1 MRIRFLSLLLLLL
14 PSLATARSSED
25 FDVRPAPAWVERLP
39 IDAAFEVPRAD
50 TRFGMFALL
59 SDHQVRVREKDVTE
73 YFRRVRKVVSS
84 SGVQHASELT
94 FDFDPSYQRLILHE
108 VALLRGESRIEELQ
122 PSDVRIIEKEADAD
136 DKIFDGV
143 LTAVV
148 FLKDVR
154 PGDILEYSWSLEG
167 SNSLLDGRYA
177 DEFGLSSGIPA
188 RRLRHRLL
196 WPSARPLHYRS
207 SVASTEP
214 RVSVHDGEKELVWER
229 SNLPGV
235 ELEDEAP
242 EWFDPFESVQ
252 LSEFNSWSEVGQWAD
267 ALFQIDAPSKAA
279 VKALADRIRGE
290 HAALADRTLAAIRF
304 VQDDIRYLGIEMGR
318 NSHEPHQP
326 SVTLAQRWGDC
337 KDKAFLL
344 AALLRELGVE
354 AYPALVNTK
363 LRHELDRQLPSP
375 FLFDH
380 VITQVVSGGSIRW
393 IDGTLADQGGNLDTI
408 ETPDD
413 ERALVVRPGTSALSP
428 IATNQNGSTV
438 VEQVYTARD
447 YASPIVLE
455 VRSTHSG
462 HDADEMRAYLAS
474 RSLADVSKEHLNRL
488 AADQPKIRAKRAPL
502 INDDRPKNIIV
513 IRESYVI
520 QDLWKDEEWTFYP
533 RMIEG
538 QLHRPQTMIRSMPL
552 QFPFPLNLTQRMIF
566 HLPEG
571 LDISRHSHV
580 IESPAF
586 RYESSVD
593 ISGTTLTVTHQLRA
607 LRDAVTASEVPDHL
621 AKLNEVWDQIGFS
634 FGPGTDLTAAGD
646 IRRAFRGV
654 PGWTW
659 GLIAGTVLLL
669 AFVRLARSR
678 RRGERQTMAGT
689 EKRTPHSAG
698 ESGSASRSRFRPG
711 EAAESAIPLR
721 SSVDMPNLLATLPCW
736 CGAAVTTSAELQH
749 ARYGDGVLTIAT
761 RLCPSCGREQSVY
774 FSELSIPKALG
785 AES

>member
-1 MRIRFLSLLLLLL
+1 MVRKLILLIALIPAALF
-14 PSLATARSSED
+14 ARSYGEFDVTAPPKWIKPVAAD
-25 FDVRPAPAWVERLP
+25 FDIVVPA
-39 IDAAFEVPRAD
+39 
-50 TRFGMFALL
+50 GMSRYGVYDILT
-59 SDHQVRVREKDVTE
+59 DHQVRVTRDGETTQ
-73 YFRRVRKVVSS
+73 YFRTVRKVLTQ
-84 SGVQHASELT
+84 SGVQNASQLT
-94 FDFDPSYQRLILHE
+94 IDFDPTFQRLVLHE
-108 VALLRGESRIEELQ
+108 ITVIRGTKRIGSLD
-122 PSDVRIIEKEADAD
+122 PSSVRVIEKEDESDSA
-136 DKIFDGV
+136 IYDGR
-143 LTAVV
+143 LTALL

-154 PGDILEYSWSLEG
+154 AGDTIDWSWSIDG
-167 SNSLLDGRYA
+167 SNPILNGHYA
-177 DEFGLSSGIPA
+177 DEYD
-188 RRLRHRLL
+188 LRTELPSHLIHHRLV
-196 WPSARPLHYRS
+196 WNRPRPFQSHGQAAVQDGDSFTWEARD
-207 SVASTEP
+207 VAP
-214 RVSVHDGEKELVWER
+214 V
-229 SNLPGV
+229 N
-235 ELEDEAP
+235 LEDALPSWYEP
-242 EWFDPFESVQ
+242 WESVEV
-252 LSEFNSWSEVGQWAD
+252 SDFGSWNEVAKWSAEMFAVD
-267 ALFQIDAPSKAA
+267 DESAAA
-279 VKALADRIRGE
+279 VATLAAKIR
-290 HAALADRTLAAIRF
+290 HDHPDDPVTAAIRF

-344 AALLRELGVE
+344 AALLREVGVE

-502 INDDRPKNIIV
+502 INDDRAKNVIV

-654 PGWTW
+654 PGWKW

-678 RRGERQTMAGT
+678 RRGERQTMAGM
-689 EKRTPHSAG
+689 ENRTPNSARQ
-698 ESGSASRSRFRPG
+698 SGSASRSRFRPG

-721 SSVDMPNLLATLPCW
+721 SSVDMPSLLATLPCW
-736 CGAAVTTSAELQH
+736 CGASVTTSAELQH

-761 RLCPSCGREQSVY
+761 RLCPACGREQSVY
-774 FSELSIPKALG
+774 FSELAIPKALG